1 MKSARK
7 LSAKV
12 ERLSLL
18 SGLVVGLGLFA
29 ANHALAAEYYVAT
42 TGSDSNPGTQA
53 SPFATLTKGIS
64 SAGAGDTVYI
74 GGGTYY
80 PSGGFTF
87 SKSGTSDTNRI
98 KYWAVPGEKPVFDFS
113 KVNGSPEGFTVSG
126 SWLHFKGIEICNLP
140 VNSGVIGINNAHD
153 DIMELMNTHH
163 TQATGIF
170 ISHGSGGHLFLNCDS
185 HDNYDPSSA
194 QGDGQNADGFGVH
207 YQAAGDGTSTTI
219 RGCRAWWNS
228 DDGYDFINQ
237 EVPVTIENS
246 WSFGNG
252 FSNYGAG
259 RPAAGN
265 GNGFKIGSSKT
276 GIRHLVQN
284 NVAWGNKAN
293 GFYAN
298 HSSGGNTWYN
308 NTSFQNGTQFNMLAS
323 TWSEPNGGGTRTD
336 GVTLTGAKAHILRNN
351 IGYPNKNEYMDASY
365 GVDSQFNTWDLNIT
379 PAAKDFL
386 SITDTSVGGT
396 GADIETTSLAL
407 GPRQADGSLP
417 NVDFMKLAAGSQMID
432 KGTNVGLP
440 YVGAAPD
447 LGAYEYGATGGTPTG
462 GVTGAGGATG
472 AAGATG
478 TGGATGAA
486 GATGTGGATGS
497 GGKTGSGGI
506 TGTGGATAT
515 GGATTATG
523 GKIGSGGATT
533 VVGGKTASSSA
544 PGTGGTTGAGG
555 GTVLGGAPGP
565 GGNTGAGGVMETGGT
580 SGVVDTGGTVET
592 GGAETGGSVATGG
605 QVATG
610 GVPGSAGAT
619 APVET
624 GGAVITGG
632 TSQPGSAGGT
642 TGTTEATGTSGGCSC
657 RIAGRPATGSSGF
670 ALLGLLVFALRFR
683 KRPGYNRK
691 TQP

>member
-1 MKSARK
+1 MKFAK
-7 LSAKV
+7 HLSKTV
-12 ERLSLL
+12 QRHSLL
-18 SGLVVGLGLFA
+18 VCLVAGLGFFA
-29 ANHALAAEYYVAT
+29 AKNAFAAEYYVST

-113 KVNGSPEGFTVSG
+113 KVSGSPEGFTVTG

-153 DIMELMNTHH
+153 DIMELMNMHH

-170 ISHGSGGHLFLNCDS
+170 ISHGTGGHLFLNCDS

-246 WSFGNG
+246 WAFGNG

-259 RPAAGN
+259 KPADGN

-323 TWSEPNGGGTRTD
+323 PPTD
-336 GVTLTGAKAHILRNN
+336 SSQTIILTGTLVHIMRNN
-351 IGYPNKNEYMDASY
+351 IGFPNKNANMT
-365 GVDSQFNTWDLNIT
+365 GVDTQFNTWDLNIT

-386 SITDTSVGGT
+386 SITDPTVGGT
-396 GADIETTSLAL
+396 GQALETTSPAL

-417 NVDFMKLAAGSQMID
+417 NVDFMKLAAGSAMID
-432 KGTNVGLP
+432 KGTDVGLP
-440 YVGAAPD
+440 FVGTAPD
-447 LGAYEYGATGGTPTG
+447 LGAYEF
-462 GVTGAGGATG
+462 G
-472 AAGATG
+472 AAGAAGASGSGGAAG
-478 TGGATGAA
+478 TGGA
-486 GATGTGGATGS
+486 
-497 GGKTGSGGI
+497 
-506 TGTGGATAT
+506 
-515 GGATTATG
+515 
-523 GKIGSGGATT
+523 
-533 VVGGKTASSSA
+533 
-544 PGTGGTTGAGG
+544 
-555 GTVLGGAPGP
+555 TVLGGAPGS
-565 GGNTGAGGVMETGGT
+565 GGAVAAGGATGTGLGGRIGTGGSTAVGGTTGTAGAVASGGTPGNGGTTVVGGKPGTGGASSVVGSGGAVATGGAAVGTGGATTNNGGAIALGGMIGTGGAPKTGGT
-580 SGVVDTGGTVET
+580 S
-592 GGAETGGSVATGG
+592 AT
-605 QVATG
+605 
-610 GVPGSAGAT
+610 S
-619 APVET
+619 PVET
-624 GGAVITGG
+624 GGTVAATGG
-632 TSQPGSAGGT
+632 SSGNSTAQGT
-642 TGTTEATGTSGGCSC
+642 ANSNGCSC
-657 RIAGRPATGSSGF
+657 RLAAAESASHPGF
-670 ALLGLLVFALRFR
+670 ALFALLMFALRLR
-683 KRPGYNRK
+683 KQVLPCRSKSP
-691 TQP
+691 

>member
-1 MKSARK
+1 MN
-7 LSAKV
+7 SAKC
-12 ERLSLL
+12 LSKTGQQHCLL
-18 SGLVVGLGLFA
+18 LWLVAGLGFFA
-29 ANHALAAEYYVAT
+29 AKNAFAAEYYVAT
-42 TGSDSNPGTQA
+42 TGSDSNAGTQD
-53 SPFATLTKGIS
+53 SPFATLTKGVS

-113 KVNGSPEGFTVSG
+113 KVNGSPEAFTVSG

-140 VNSGVIGINNAHD
+140 VNSGVIGINNAHN
-153 DIMELMNTHH
+153 DIMELMNMHH

-170 ISHGSGGHLFLNCDS
+170 ISHGTGGHLFLNCDS

-207 YQAAGDGTSTTI
+207 YQAAGDGTSTVI

-246 WSFGNG
+246 WAFGNG

-259 RPAAGN
+259 RPADGN

-308 NTSFQNGTQFNMLAS
+308 NTAFQNGTNFNMLAS
-323 TWSEPNGGGTRTD
+323 TWSAPNGGGTRTD

-447 LGAYEYGATGGTPTG
+447 LGAYEYGAAATGGGGTG
-462 GVTGAGGATG
+462 GVTGSGGATG
-472 AAGATG
+472 TAGRTGSGGSTGSGGATG
-478 TGGATGAA
+478 TGGTPGSGGTTRTA
-486 GATGTGGATGS
+486 GATAGGGTPGTGGPTV
-497 GGKTGSGGI
+497 GGTPGI
-506 TGTGGATAT
+506 GASSGTGGTPAVGGTPGVGSTTVTGGRTGSSGTGGVVASAGTVGTGGSMVATGGNVAT
-515 GGATTATG
+515 GGAVGTGGLSASGGAAGTSPVSSGGTPATG
-523 GKIGSGGATT
+523 GTLGA
-533 VVGGKTASSSA
+533 GA
-544 PGTGGTTGAGG
+544 PGGTT
-555 GTVLGGAPGP
+555 
-565 GGNTGAGGVMETGGT
+565 
-580 SGVVDTGGTVET
+580 S
-592 GGAETGGSVATGG
+592 
-605 QVATG
+605 
-610 GVPGSAGAT
+610 
-619 APVET
+619 
-624 GGAVITGG
+624 
-632 TSQPGSAGGT
+632 GT
-642 TGTTEATGTSGGCSC
+642 TQGSSGGCSC
-657 RIAGRPATGSSGF
+657 RLAGAQSKSYPGF
-670 ALLGLLVFALRFR
+670 ALLGLVMVALRLR
-683 KRPGYNRK
+683 KRR
-691 TQP
+691 

>member
-1 MKSARK
+1 MYRTAVVAHQRRPMKFAK
-7 LSAKV
+7 CLSKTGWKHSV
-12 ERLSLL
+12 LL
-18 SGLVVGLGLFA
+18 WLVAGLGFFA
-29 ANHALAAEYYVAT
+29 ARNVFAAEFYVST

-53 SPFATLTKGIS
+53 SPFATLTKGVS

-113 KVNGSPEGFTVSG
+113 KVNGSPEAFTVTG

-140 VNSGVIGINNAHD
+140 VNSGVVGINNAHN
-153 DIMELMNTHH
+153 DIMELMNLHH

-170 ISHGSGGHLFLNCDS
+170 ISHGTGGHLFLNCDS

-246 WSFGNG
+246 WAFGNG

-259 RPAAGN
+259 RPADGN

-308 NTSFQNGTQFNMLAS
+308 NTAFQNGTNFNMLAS
-323 TWSEPNGGGTRTD
+323 TWSAPNGGGTRTD
-336 GVTLTGAKAHILRNN
+336 GVTLTGAAAHIMRNN
-351 IGYPNKNEYMDASY
+351 LAFPNKTEYITDY
-365 GVDSQFNTWDLNIT
+365 GVDTQFNSWDLNIT

-386 SITDTSVGGT
+386 SITDSTIGGT
-396 GADIETTSLAL
+396 GQAIETTSLAL

-417 NVDFMKLAAGSQMID
+417 NIDFLKLAAGSAMID
-432 KGTNVGLP
+432 KGKDVGLP
-440 YVGAAPD
+440 FVGAAPD
-447 LGAYEYGATGGTPTG
+447 LGAYEFGATGTA
-462 GVTGAGGATG
+462 GAPGSGGATG
-472 AAGATG
+472 AGGSPGTGGAVG
-478 TGGATGAA
+478 TGGATGTGTGA
-486 GATGTGGATGS
+486 GGRIGTGGSTAVGGTRGTGGALASGGTPGS
-497 GGKTGSGGI
+497 GGTTLVGSGPATGGTNSVVGSGGAV
-506 TGTGGATAT
+506 GTGGAVVA
-515 GGATTATG
+515 
-523 GKIGSGGATT
+523 SGGAT
-533 VVGGKTASSSA
+533 S
-544 PGTGGTTGAGG
+544 
-555 GTVLGGAPGP
+555 
-565 GGNTGAGGVMETGGT
+565 NGGV
-580 SGVVDTGGTVET
+580 
-592 GGAETGGSVATGG
+592 
-605 QVATG
+605 VATG
-610 GVPGSAGAT
+610 GVIGTGGASNTST
-619 APVET
+619 ART
-624 GGAVITGG
+624 GGAVAATGG
-632 TSQPGSAGGT
+632 SSVNSTVQGT
-642 TGTTEATGTSGGCSC
+642 ANSNGCSC
-657 RIAGRPATGSSGF
+657 GLTGAGTASHPGF
-670 ALLGLLVFALRFR
+670 ALLALLMFALRLR
-683 KRPGYNRK
+683 KRR
-691 TQP
+691 

>member
-1 MKSARK
+1 MKLARK
-7 LSAKV
+7 LPTKV

-18 SGLVVGLGLFA
+18 SGLVFGLGLFA
-29 ANHALAAEYYVAT
+29 ANHALAADYYVAT

-113 KVNGSPEGFTVSG
+113 KVNGSPEGFSVSG

-140 VNSGVIGINNAHD
+140 VNSGVIGINNAHN
-153 DIMELMNTHH
+153 DIMEMMNMHH

-170 ISHGSGGHLFLNCDS
+170 ISHGTGGHLFLNCDS

-246 WSFGNG
+246 WAFGNG

-259 RPAAGN
+259 RPADGN

-308 NTSFQNGTQFNMLAS
+308 NTAFQNGTNFNMLAS
-323 TWSEPNGGGTRTD
+323 TWSAPNGGGTRTD
-336 GVTLTGAKAHILRNN
+336 GVKLTGDKAHILRNN
-351 IGYPNKNEYMDASY
+351 LAYPNKTEYIDAAAY
-365 GVDSQFNTWDLNIT
+365 GTDSQFNTWDLNIT

-386 SITDTSVGGT
+386 SIADTTVGGT
-396 GADIETTSLAL
+396 GQAIETTSLAL
-407 GPRQADGSLP
+407 GPRKADGSLP
-417 NVDFMKLAAGSQMID
+417 DVDFMKLAAGSAMID
-432 KGTNVGLP
+432 KGTDVKLP
-440 YVGAAPD
+440 FVGAAPD

-462 GVTGAGGATG
+462 GVT
-472 AAGATG
+472 AA
-478 TGGATGAA
+478 
-486 GATGTGGATGS
+486 
-497 GGKTGSGGI
+497 
-506 TGTGGATAT
+506 GGATAT

-523 GKIGSGGATT
+523 GKTGSGGATAT
-533 VVGGKTASSSA
+533 GGATTATGGKTGGGGATVGTGGQTGGGGAAAGTSGQIGGGVAMGSGGTTPGTGGNTVGGA
-544 PGTGGTTGAGG
+544 PGTGGNTGVGGATRTGGTTGVVQPG
-555 GTVLGGAPGP
+555 GTVALGG
-565 GGNTGAGGVMETGGT
+565 V
-580 SGVVDTGGTVET
+580 
-592 GGAETGGSVATGG
+592 ETGGSVANGG
-605 QVATG
+605 QIATG
-610 GVPGSAGAT
+610 GVPGNAGAT

-624 GGAVITGG
+624 GGAVVTGG
-632 TSQPGSAGGT
+632 TSQPGSTGGT
-642 TGTTEATGTSGGCSC
+642 TAATEATGTSGGCSC
-657 RIAGRPATGSSGF
+657 RIAGRQITGYPGF
-670 ALLGLLVFALRFR
+670 ALLGLLVFGLRLR
-683 KRPGYNRK
+683 RRR
-691 TQP
+691 

>member
-18 SGLVVGLGLFA
+18 SGLVFGLGLFA
-29 ANHALAAEYYVAT
+29 ANHALAAEYYVST

-53 SPFATLTKGIS
+53 SPFATLTKGVS

-113 KVNGSPEGFTVSG
+113 KVNGSPEGFSVSG

-140 VNSGVIGINNAHD
+140 VNSGVIGINNAHN
-153 DIMELMNTHH
+153 DIMELMNMHH

-207 YQAAGDGTSTTI
+207 YQAAGDGTSTVI

-259 RPAAGN
+259 RPADGN

-308 NTSFQNGTQFNMLAS
+308 NTAFQNGTNFNMLAS
-323 TWSEPNGGGTRTD
+323 TWSAPNGGGTRTD
-336 GVTLTGAKAHILRNN
+336 GVTLTGAAAHIMRNN
-351 IGYPNKNEYMDASY
+351 LAFPNKNEYITGY
-365 GVDSQFNTWDLNIT
+365 GVDTQFNSWDLNIT

-386 SITDTSVGGT
+386 SITDPTVGGT
-396 GADIETTSLAL
+396 GQALETTSPAL

-417 NVDFMKLAAGSQMID
+417 NVDFMKLAAGSAMID

-462 GVTGAGGATG
+462 GVTGAAGATATGGKSGTGGVTGSGGATM
-472 AAGATG
+472 ATG
-478 TGGATGAA
+478 GKTGGG
-486 GATGTGGATGS
+486 GTTTVT
-497 GGKTGSGGI
+497 GGKTGS
-506 TGTGGATAT
+506 

-523 GKIGSGGATT
+523 GKTG
-533 VVGGKTASSSA
+533 SSSA
-544 PGTGGTTGAGG
+544 PGTGGTLATGGV
-555 GTVLGGAPGP
+555 TVLGGATGI
-565 GGNTGAGGVMETGGT
+565 GGNTGAGGVAETGGT
-580 SGVVDTGGTVET
+580 SGVVDTGGVVPL
-592 GGAETGGSVATGG
+592 GGVDTGGSVDTGG
-605 QVATG
+605 EIATG
-610 GVPGSAGAT
+610 GVPGSAGTT

-624 GGAVITGG
+624 GGNVVTGG
-632 TSQPGSAGGT
+632 TPQPGSTGGT
-642 TGTTEATGTSGGCSC
+642 TSPTETTQTSGGCSC
-657 RIAGRPATGSSGF
+657 RIAGRPATDSTGF
-670 ALLGLLVFALRFR
+670 ALLGLLVFALRVRR
-683 KRPGYNRK
+683 KR
-691 TQP
+691 

>member
-1 MKSARK
+1 MKSSK
-7 LSAKV
+7 YLSKASQ
-12 ERLSLL
+12 RRSLL
-18 SGLVVGLGLFA
+18 PWMVACLGFFA
-29 ANHALAAEYYVAT
+29 ARNASAAEYYVST

-53 SPFATLTKGIS
+53 SPFATLTKGVS

-140 VNSGVIGINNAHD
+140 VNSGVIGINNAHN
-153 DIMELMNTHH
+153 DIMELMNMHH

-246 WSFGNG
+246 WAFGNG

-259 RPAAGN
+259 KPADGN

-323 TWSEPNGGGTRTD
+323 TWSAPNGGGTRTD
-336 GVTLTGAKAHILRNN
+336 GVTLTGAAAHIMRNN
-351 IGYPNKNEYMDASY
+351 LAFPSKNEYITGY
-365 GVDSQFNTWDLNIT
+365 GVDTQFNSWDLNIT

-386 SITDTSVGGT
+386 SITDPTVGGT
-396 GADIETTSLAL
+396 GQALETTSPAL
-407 GPRQADGSLP
+407 GPRQVDGSLP
-417 NVDFMKLAAGSQMID
+417 NIDFMKLAAGSAMID
-432 KGTNVGLP
+432 KGKDVGLP
-440 YVGAAPD
+440 FVGAAPD
-447 LGAYEYGATGGTPTG
+447 LGAYEF
-462 GVTGAGGATG
+462 GATG
-472 AAGATG
+472 AAGASGSGGATG
-478 TGGATGAA
+478 VGGAPGSGGAVAAGGATGAGGRIA
-486 GATGTGGATGS
+486 AGGSTAAGGAPAAGGALASGGMPSSGGATLVGGKPTTGGTSSVGSGGVTNNGGAVVAGGAIGAGGSLGTGGAPSTS
-497 GGKTGSGGI
+497 
-506 TGTGGATAT
+506 
-515 GGATTATG
+515 
-523 GKIGSGGATT
+523 
-533 VVGGKTASSSA
+533 
-544 PGTGGTTGAGG
+544 P
-555 GTVLGGAPGP
+555 L
-565 GGNTGAGGVMETGGT
+565 ETGGT
-580 SGVVDTGGTVET
+580 P
-592 GGAETGGSVATGG
+592 AATGGSSGNSTAQGTAT
-605 QVATG
+605 
-610 GVPGSAGAT
+610 S
-619 APVET
+619 
-624 GGAVITGG
+624 
-632 TSQPGSAGGT
+632 S
-642 TGTTEATGTSGGCSC
+642 GCSC
-657 RIAGRPATGSSGF
+657 HLAGAEAASHPGF
-670 ALLGLLVFALRFR
+670 AVLALLMFALRLR
-683 KRPGYNRK
+683 KRR
-691 TQP
+691 

>member
-1 MKSARK
+1 MKSSNYLTK
-7 LSAKV
+7 
-12 ERLSLL
+12 
-18 SGLVVGLGLFA
+18 SGQRNTFSFWLIVGLGFFA
-29 ANHALAAEYYVAT
+29 AKNAFAAEYYVST

-53 SPFATLTKGIS
+53 SPFATLTKGVS

-113 KVNGSPEGFTVSG
+113 KVSGSPEAFTVSG

-140 VNSGVIGINNAHD
+140 VNSGVIGINNAHNN
-153 DIMELMNTHH
+153 IMELMNMHH

-170 ISHGSGGHLFLNCDS
+170 ISHGTGGHLFLNCDS

-246 WSFGNG
+246 WAFGNG

-259 RPAAGN
+259 KPADGN

-323 TWSEPNGGGTRTD
+323 TWSAPNGGGTRTD
-336 GVTLTGAKAHILRNN
+336 GVTLTGAAAHIMRNN
-351 IGYPNKNEYMDASY
+351 LAFPNKNDYITGY
-365 GVDSQFNTWDLNIT
+365 GVDTQFNSWDLNIT

-386 SITDTSVGGT
+386 SITDPTVGGT
-396 GADIETTSLAL
+396 GQALETTSPAL

-417 NVDFMKLAAGSQMID
+417 NVDFMKLAAGSAMID
-432 KGTNVGLP
+432 KGKDVGLP
-440 YVGAAPD
+440 FVGAAPD
-447 LGAYEYGATGGTPTG
+447 LGAYEFGATGTA
-462 GVTGAGGATG
+462 GASGSGGATG
-472 AAGATG
+472 AGGSPGTGGAVG
-478 TGGATGAA
+478 TGGATGTGAGGKIGTGGSTVVGGAA
-486 GATGTGGATGS
+486 GTGGALAAGGTPGSGGTTLVGGRPATGGTTSVVGSGGAVGAGGAAVGTGGAT
-497 GGKTGSGGI
+497 I
-506 TGTGGATAT
+506 ATGGATANSGGAIALGGMIGTGGSPRT
-515 GGATTATG
+515 GGASTTSPA
-523 GKIGSGGATT
+523 A
-533 VVGGKTASSSA
+533 
-544 PGTGGTTGAGG
+544 
-555 GTVLGGAPGP
+555 
-565 GGNTGAGGVMETGGT
+565 
-580 SGVVDTGGTVET
+580 TGGTV
-592 GGAETGGSVATGG
+592 AATGGSS
-605 QVATG
+605 
-610 GVPGSAGAT
+610 GSST
-619 APVET
+619 AQ
-624 GGAVITGG
+624 G
-632 TSQPGSAGGT
+632 TASSN
-642 TGTTEATGTSGGCSC
+642 GCSC
-657 RIAGRPATGSSGF
+657 RLAGAETASHPGF
-670 ALLGLLVFALRFR
+670 ALLALLMFALRLR
-683 KRPGYNRK
+683 KRR
-691 TQP
+691 